1 MIFIIQARLSS
12 KRLPNKVLK
21 KINNKE
27 LLMYIIE
34 RIKEISST
42 NQIYV
47 ATSNNDSDQEI
58 VNFCKSN
65 NFNYYQGDLENV
77 AKRFLD
83 ILKLT
88 KCDSFVRICADS
100 PLIDQNLI
108 LKMIKIYDS
117 GEYDIVTNRN
127 SGFPSGQTV
136 EIINSKKFINS
147 YNFFQTSE
155 HFEHVTSYFYQ
166 ITKNETRS
174 FFFKSQNDYKDLKLS
189 VDTQLDFERISNIIR
204 LMKKKHVT
212 YDLKKISEL
221 VKNLS

>member
-117 GEYDIVTNRN
+117 GEYDIVTNRY

-136 EIINSKKFINS
+136 
-147 YNFFQTSE
+147 
-155 HFEHVTSYFYQ
+155 
-166 ITKNETRS
+166 
-174 FFFKSQNDYKDLKLS
+174 
-189 VDTQLDFERISNIIR
+189 
-204 LMKKKHVT
+204 
-212 YDLKKISEL
+212 
-221 VKNLS
+221 